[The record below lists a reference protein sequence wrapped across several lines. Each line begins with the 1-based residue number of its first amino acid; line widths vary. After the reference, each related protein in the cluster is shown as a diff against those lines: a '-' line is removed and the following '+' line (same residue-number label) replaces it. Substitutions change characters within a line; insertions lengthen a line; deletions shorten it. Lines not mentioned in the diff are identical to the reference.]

1 MRTFSR
7 LLRQLTRGLGLITL
21 LFVGLAVLTFRFPMI
36 DGDAQQAWIKRWSIW
51 VSRTLGLKI
60 AIQGQIDPEMKSALI
75 VANHS
80 SWLDIVVINSIQPAA
95 FIAKAEIEKW
105 PVVGLLVA
113 RSGTLFIER
122 GKRHAV
128 HKVLQDAIERLKQGR
143 FVAVFPEGTTN
154 DGKSLLPFHGNMMEA
169 AIRAKVPVQPL
180 AITYVD
186 AGGKLSDAI
195 KFVGETT
202 FISSLF
208 KVLADANIRVNIAI
222 LQSEYSE
229 SNTRHDLASASA
241 LAIAAEL
248 GFNGEVNEFR
258 TRRQNGL

>member
-1 MRTFSR
+1 MNALSR
-7 LLRQLTRGLGLITL
+7 SVFRLWRQFTRGLGLIAL
-21 LFVGLAVLTFRFPMI
+21 LFLGLAVLTFRFPMI

-60 AIQGQIDPEMKSALI
+60 SVKGQIDPSIKSALI

-105 PVVGLLVA
+105 PIVGLLVA

-128 HKVLQDAIERLKQGR
+128 HKVLQDAVERLKQGR

-154 DGKSLLPFHGNMMEA
+154 DGKSLLPFHGNLMEA
-169 AIRAKVPVQPL
+169 AIRAEVPVQPL
-180 AITYVD
+180 SISYQN
-186 AGGKLSDAI
+186 SDSALA
-195 KFVGETT
+195 KSVEFVGATT
-202 FISSLF
+202 FVGSMLQ
-208 KVLADANIRVNIAI
+208 VLADDDLIVLTTFTSPQITH
-222 LQSEYSE
+222 EK
-229 SNTRHDLASASA
+229 TRHDLAVDVKAAIA
-241 LAIAAEL
+241 LAL
-248 GFNGEVNEFR
+248 GFE
-258 TRRQNGL
+258 

>member
-1 MRTFSR
+1 MKAISR
-7 LLRQLTRGLGLITL
+7 VIRQVLRGLGLVGL
-21 LFVGLAVLTFRFPMI
+21 LFLGLAVLTFRFPMI
-36 DGDAQQAWIKRWSIW
+36 DSTAQQLWIKRWSIW
-51 VSRTLGLKI
+51 VSRMLGLKLNV
-60 AIQGQIDPEMKSALI
+60 QGQIDPSIKSALI

-128 HKVLQDAIERLKQGR
+128 HSVLQDAIERLNDNR

-169 AIRAKVPVQPL
+169 AIRAGVPVQPL
-180 AITYVD
+180 SISYRSS
-186 AGGKLSDAI
+186 AGGLAPSVE
-195 KFVGETT
+195 FVGATT
-202 FISSLF
+202 FVGSILR
-208 KVLADANIRVNIAI
+208 VLADNDLNVMAVLLPLHIT
-222 LQSEYSE
+222 QGK
-229 SNTRHDLASASA
+229 TRHDLAKATSNV
-241 LAIAAEL
+241 IAVAQ
-248 GFNGEVNEFR
+248 GFE
-258 TRRQNGL
+258 

>member
-1 MRTFSR
+1 MNALSR
-7 LLRQLTRGLGLITL
+7 SVFKLWRQLTRGLGLIAL
-21 LFVGLAVLTFRFPMI
+21 LFLGLAVLTFRFPMI

-60 AIQGQIDPEMKSALI
+60 SVQGQIEPAIKSALI

-128 HKVLQDAIERLKQGR
+128 HKVLQDAVDRLKQGR

-154 DGKSLLPFHGNMMEA
+154 DGKALLPFHGNMMEA
-169 AIRAKVPVQPL
+169 AIRAEVLVQPL
-180 AITYVD
+180 SISYRNS
-186 AGGKLSDAI
+186 AGGLAHSVE
-195 KFVGETT
+195 FVGATT
-202 FISSLF
+202 FVGSILR
-208 KVLADANIRVNIAI
+208 VLADDDLNVIAV
-222 LQSEYSE
+222 LPPFHSTQGK
-229 SNTRHDLASASA
+229 TRHDLAKAASNV
-241 LAIAAEL
+241 IAAAL
-248 GFNGEVNEFR
+248 GFE
-258 TRRQNGL
+258 

>member
-1 MRTFSR
+1 MNALSR
-7 LLRQLTRGLGLITL
+7 SVFRLWRQLTRGLGLIAL
-21 LFVGLAVLTFRFPMI
+21 LFLGLAVLTFRFPMI

-51 VSRTLGLKI
+51 VSRTLGLKVNV
-60 AIQGQIDPEMKSALI
+60 QGQIDPAIKSALI

-128 HKVLQDAIERLKQGR
+128 HKVLQDAVDRLKQGR

-154 DGKSLLPFHGNMMEA
+154 DGKGLLPFHGNLMEA
-169 AIRAKVPVQPL
+169 AIRAQVPVQPL
-180 AITYVD
+180 AIAYRNSKGTL
-186 AGGKLSDAI
+186 ALSVE
-195 KFVGETT
+195 FVGATT
-202 FISSLF
+202 FVSSML
-208 KVLADANIRVNIAI
+208 KVLADSDLRVNVMIMPREAVAG
-222 LQSEYSE
+222 S
-229 SNTRHDLASASA
+229 TRHMLASNSQVAISKA
-241 LAIAAEL
+241 LSFDL
-248 GFNGEVNEFR
+248 
-258 TRRQNGL
+258 

>member
-1 MRTFSR
+1 MNALSR
-7 LLRQLTRGLGLITL
+7 LFRQFTRGLGLIIL
-21 LFVGLAVLTFRFPMI
+21 LFLGLAVLTFRFPMI

-51 VSRTLGLKI
+51 VSRTLGLKVSV
-60 AIQGQIDPEMKSALI
+60 QGQIDTSMKSALI

-80 SWLDIVVINSIQPAA
+80 SWLDIVVINSIQPSA

-154 DGKSLLPFHGNMMEA
+154 DGKALLPFHGNMMEA
-169 AIRAKVPVQPL
+169 AIRAEVPVQPL
-180 AITYVD
+180 AIAYRDSKGTL
-186 AGGKLSDAI
+186 AQSI
-195 KFVGETT
+195 EFVGDTT
-202 FISSLF
+202 FVDSML
-208 KVLADANIRVNIAI
+208 KVLAESDLCVNVVIMPSEAI
-222 LQSEYSE
+222 PG
-229 SNTRHDLASASA
+229 SNRHILARNAQGAISKA
-241 LAIAAEL
+241 LSFSVQTEM
-248 GFNGEVNEFR
+248 
-258 TRRQNGL
+258 